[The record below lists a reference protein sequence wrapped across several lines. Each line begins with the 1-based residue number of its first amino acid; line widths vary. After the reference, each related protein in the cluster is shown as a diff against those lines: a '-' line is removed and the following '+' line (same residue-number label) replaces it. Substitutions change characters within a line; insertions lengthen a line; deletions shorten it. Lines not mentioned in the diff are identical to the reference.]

1 MVLSNITL
9 ICGFELNFF
18 LIILD
23 NEIETLVSLEN
34 KKVALS
40 ILQLQT
46 EEMGYKSYNKSDA
59 TSYDIQII
67 HFPPS

>member
-59 TSYDIQII
+59 TS
-67 HFPPS
+67 